1 MVRQHNQRYR
11 ISLTCMQIS
20 RRNLILAG
28 AAAPILASCAT
39 DITKLRERPVGVL
52 AIELDVCSAAYAV
65 LRAGVPTSPISVSG
79 CADDKTQ
86 ANAIF
91 QAASLTK
98 PVVAFAAL
106 RMVLDGQLD
115 LNAPASRYLS
125 NGYKHYQSVLN
136 RLPSDAY
143 DLVPTTVLSRISV
156 AQLLNHSSGLPNW
169 SSGALSIGS
178 EHGSHWSYSGEGFV
192 LLQSVIEA
200 VAGMGLSAYLEQQ
213 VFAPLGM
220 IDTSLVWREAFAER
234 VVSGRTFLGFR
245 QRTRFH
251 SAVAAASLYTTA
263 ADYSVFMSAFLANDP
278 LMSLTLT
285 NQVEVDGPLRLK
297 WGLGWGLEEA
307 PGGPYIWQW
316 GNNPGFRAFAM
327 ASVASKDGFVI
338 FTNSDSGM
346 PLAASVAQSVLPA
359 DHSAFRFSWVA

>member
-1 MVRQHNQRYR
+1 
-11 ISLTCMQIS
+11 MQIS

-28 AAAPILASCAT
+28 AGIPILASCAT
-39 DITKLRERPVGVL
+39 DITKLRDRPVGLL
-52 AIELDVCSAAYAV
+52 AKELGVCSAAYAV
-65 LRAGVPTSPISVSG
+65 LRAGMPTSPISVSG
-79 CADDKTQ
+79 CAETTTQ
-86 ANAIF
+86 ADAIF

-106 RMVLDGQLD
+106 RLVLDGQLD
-115 LNAPASRYLS
+115 LNAPASRYLP
-125 NGYKHYQSVLN
+125 NGYKHFQSVLH

-143 DLVPTTVLSRISV
+143 DLVPANALSQISV
-156 AQLLNHSSGLPNW
+156 AQLFNHSSGLPNW
-169 SSGALSIGS
+169 SSGALSIESKPGNR
-178 EHGSHWSYSGEGFV
+178 WSYSGEGFV
-192 LLQSVIEA
+192 LLQGIVEA
-200 VAGMGLSAYLEQQ
+200 VTGMDLSAYLDQQ

-220 IDTSLVWREAFAER
+220 TATSLVWREVFAER
-234 VVSGRTFLGFR
+234 VVSGRTSLGFP
-245 QRTRFH
+245 QRTQFR

-263 ADYSVFMSAFLANDP
+263 ADYSLFMSALLANGP
-278 LMSLTLT
+278 LMSLTLA
-285 NQVEVDGPLRLK
+285 NPVEVDGPLGLQ
-297 WGLGWGLEEA
+297 WGLGWGIEHA
-307 PGGPYIWQW
+307 QGGPYIWQW

>member
-1 MVRQHNQRYR
+1 
-11 ISLTCMQIS
+11 MQIS

-28 AAAPILASCAT
+28 VGIPILASCAT
-39 DITKLRERPVGVL
+39 DITKLRDRPVGLL
-52 AIELDVCSAAYAV
+52 AKESEVCSAAYAV
-65 LRAGVPTSPISVSG
+65 LRAGMPTSPISVSG
-79 CADDKTQ
+79 CAGTTTQ
-86 ANAIF
+86 ADAIF

-106 RMVLDGQLD
+106 RLELDGQLD
-115 LNAPASRYLS
+115 LNAPASRYLP
-125 NGYKHYQSVLN
+125 NGYKHYQSVLH

-143 DLVPTTVLSRISV
+143 DLVPASVLSQISV

-169 SSGALSIGS
+169 SSGALSIESKPGN
-178 EHGSHWSYSGEGFV
+178 HWSYSGEGFV

-200 VAGMGLSAYLEQQ
+200 ITGMELSEHLDQQ

-220 IDTSLVWREAFAER
+220 TATSLVWRDAFAER
-234 VVSGRTFLGFR
+234 IVSGRTSLGFR
-245 QRTRFH
+245 QRTQFR

-263 ADYSVFMSAFLANDP
+263 ADYSIFMSALLANDP
-278 LMSLTLT
+278 LMSLTLA
-285 NQVEVDGPLRLK
+285 NPVEVDKPLGLQ
-297 WGLGWGLEEA
+297 WGLGWGIEQA
-307 PGGPYIWQW
+307 QGGPYIWQW

-359 DHSAFRFSWVA
+359 DHGAFRFSWVA